1 MQSSKP
7 FQKSRDKLLEMA
19 DHAAAKPENMTREET
34 NYALAK
40 PTGEELGLPEKT
52 FSAGEEMPND
62 IIEDSG
68 GWSYKDL
75 GGGRVQIMSAPP
87 GSKAAG
93 KVLDPGKIATIA
105 DPKAK
110 ARAERAYASIQN
122 LISGG
127 GKPAAGA
134 SSKAPPNQDMLGGE
148 RAPVASSGRAP
159 DPSAGAGTPGFANAV
174 IPTGRGPA
182 INRGDAPGPGA
193 IDTATAPPARSFKS
207 APYRH

>member
-19 DHAAAKPENMTREET
+19 DRAAAKPENMTREET

-40 PTGEELGLPEKT
+40 PTGEDAGLPERT

-75 GGGRVQIMSAPP
+75 GDGRVQIMSAPP

-93 KVLDPGKIATIA
+93 KILDPGKIAAIS
-105 DPKAK
+105 DPKVKAK
-110 ARAERAYASIQN
+110 AERAYASIQRH
-122 LISGG
+122 ISSG
-127 GKPAAGA
+127 GKPATGA
-134 SSKAPPNQDMLGGE
+134 PSNPP
-148 RAPVASSGRAP
+148 A
-159 DPSAGAGTPGFANAV
+159 SAGGVPDSVSAV
-174 IPTGRGPA
+174 TPTGRGAVVNPSSA
-182 INRGDAPGPGA
+182 GMAGPGA
-193 IDTATAPPARSFKS
+193 LDAATAPPARSFPS
-207 APYRH
+207 LPYRH